1 MKRFY
6 FDMRDDDQ
14 FYPDDE
20 GTELDGLVAA
30 RDEAFASLEDYVKGI
45 TPTGSRRCVS
55 VEVSD
60 GNHQPLIMAV
70 LTLEVVPLDHSQRR

>member
-30 RDEAFASLEDYVKGI
+30 
-45 TPTGSRRCVS
+45 P
-55 VEVSD
+55 
-60 GNHQPLIMAV
+60 
-70 LTLEVVPLDHSQRR
+70 